1 MLVVDVYGTGD
12 LKLFYSGVDIHAGK
26 SGMIRLKTFNA
37 DDRKLWVVINQRK
50 ESMAGIFQDSYWI
63 PTGFLLF
70 TRYIAPRH

>member
-1 MLVVDVYGTGD
+1 
-12 LKLFYSGVDIHAGK
+12 
-26 SGMIRLKTFNA
+26 MIRLKTFNA

-63 PTGFLLF
+63 PTGFLQDSYWIPTGFLLF